1 VKRLGAVSLVALGLV
16 WLLAVTTLD
25 APPLLG
31 VALAAGWV
39 LMPTTLFASLARP
52 LLRYALVAPA
62 SLVGVGLLAI
72 SAWWLPADPV
82 VAAGW
87 LLITAGVLLGGMLGT
102 WFWLRLLPVPHSL
115 DDPFSRG
122 RWALIG
128 IHVAL
133 IVSGLGLAATSLLS
147 G

>member
-1 VKRLGAVSLVALGLV
+1 VKRLGAVSVVALGLI
-16 WLLAVTTLD
+16 WLLGVTTLD

-52 LLRYALVAPA
+52 LLRYALIAPA
-62 SLVGVGLLAI
+62 SLVGAGLLAI

-115 DDPFSRG
+115 DDPFSWG

-133 IVSGLGLAATSLLS
+133 IVGGLALAATSLLP

>member
-1 VKRLGAVSLVALGLV
+1 LV

-52 LLRYALVAPA
+52 LLRYALIAPA
-62 SLVGVGLLAI
+62 SLVGAGLLAI